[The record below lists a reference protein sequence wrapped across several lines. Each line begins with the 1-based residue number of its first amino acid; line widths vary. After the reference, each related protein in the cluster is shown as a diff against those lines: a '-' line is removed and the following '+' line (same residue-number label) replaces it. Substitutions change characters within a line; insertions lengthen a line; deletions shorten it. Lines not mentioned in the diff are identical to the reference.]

1 MNMIV
6 NYFLSLTIIV
16 KLNRVQE
23 ALQWIVTASVSEVT
37 EPSWIDMVL
46 LSMAVGQRE
55 TECSRITVD
64 SQCLFKPLFLK
75 SKRFR

>member
-6 NYFLSLTIIV
+6 NYFFLNNNS

-23 ALQWIVTASVSEVT
+23 ALQWIIIASVSEVT
-37 EPSWIDMVL
+37 EPSWIDMML
-46 LSMAVGQRE
+46 LCMAIGQGE
-55 TECSRITVD
+55 AECSRITVD
-64 SQCLFKPLFLK
+64 SQCLFEPLFLK